1 MVETMTRVYLE
12 LGPKKVFACSL
23 EWPGWCRVAKG
34 EEAALDLL
42 VEYAPRYRAIAERAG
57 LAFEPGEPA
66 VAARVPGDMTTDFG
80 APSATPDLDLEPLGA
95 EEAARQVALLR
106 AAWELFDETVAA
118 SPEELRKGPR
128 GGGRDT
134 SKIYDHV
141 VEAERSYARK
151 LGVRHKRYASREDR
165 DAMREELAGVL
176 ARPWQP
182 PGDTGWT
189 PRYALRR
196 VAWHVIDHLWE
207 IEDRR
212 GG

>member
-1 MVETMTRVYLE
+1 MTRVYLE
-12 LGPKKVFACSL
+12 LGPKRVFACSL

-42 VEYAPRYRAIAERAG
+42 MEYVPRYRVIAERAG
-57 LAFEPGEPA
+57 LAFEPGEPV
-66 VAARVPGDMTTDFG
+66 VAERIPGDATTDFG
-80 APSATPDLDLEPLGA
+80 APSRMPGLDLEPLDA
-95 EEAARQVALLR
+95 EEGRRQVALLR
-106 AAWELFDETVAA
+106 ATWELFGETVAA

-134 SKIYDHV
+134 SKIYAHV

-151 LGVRHKRYASREDR
+151 LGVRHKPYRSREDR
-165 DAMREELAGVL
+165 DAMRDELADVL
-176 ARPWQP
+176 ARPWEP
-182 PGDTGWT
+182 PGDTGWV
-189 PRYALRR
+189 PRYAARR

-212 GG
+212 EG

>member
-1 MVETMTRVYLE
+1 MTRVYLE

-42 VEYAPRYRAIAERAG
+42 MDYAPRYRVIAGRAG
-57 LAFEPGEPA
+57 LAFEPGEPV
-66 VAARVPGDMTTDFG
+66 VAARVPGDTTTDFG
-80 APSATPDLDLEPLGA
+80 APSAMPDLDREPLGA

-106 AAWELFDETVAA
+106 AAWELFDETVAV

-134 SKIYDHV
+134 SRIYDHV
-141 VEAERSYARK
+141 VEAERSYARQ
-151 LGVRHKRYASREDR
+151 LGVRHKPYASRADR
-165 DAMREELAGVL
+165 DAMREELTGVL
-176 ARPWQP
+176 ALPWEP
-182 PGDTGWT
+182 PGDTRWT
-189 PRYALRR
+189 PRYAVRR
-196 VAWHVIDHLWE
+196 LAWHVIDHLWE